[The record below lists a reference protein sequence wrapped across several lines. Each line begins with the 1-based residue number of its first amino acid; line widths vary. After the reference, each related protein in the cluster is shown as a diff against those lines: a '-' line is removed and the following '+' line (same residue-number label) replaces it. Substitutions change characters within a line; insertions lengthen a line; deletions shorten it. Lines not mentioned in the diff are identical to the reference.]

1 MANPKK
7 LLQFSEITFVLNTFK
22 PDKTNLRQNCPTLG
36 AHTFS
41 SCYFFPQLRILQ
53 NILSNL
59 KTMRIFLK
67 IS

>member
-36 AHTFS
+36 AHTFHPIIS
-41 SCYFFPQLRILQ
+41 FHNFENFKKFFL
-53 NILSNL
+53 
-59 KTMRIFLK
+59 T
-67 IS
+67 